1 MTKRV
6 KLSLK
11 EDVLRD
17 LLVIENELTNK
28 LQNIGESLKVA
39 RTPLGQIIEDPNVK
53 DSRFGDANKKQF
65 EELLKAQEKFTKELA
80 ENKKEQDKIFKGD
93 FLKGLTDG
101 STKATAAIGGV
112 TTAIEDTAKT
122 ENVYKKLS
130 GEFFDLMSG
139 IKAINNTAIV
149 LPEIDFIPFK
159 EKALTVAEQIGKE
172 MGDALSSGL
181 KSLAVEGL
189 TQFGDFLGTVISGGD
204 MTVKD
209 FGKGLLDSL
218 GKFMGQFGE
227 AMIAMGIAQVMLDVA
242 IKSFNPAL
250 AIIGGVALVAAGA
263 AISNL
268 SQKGMD
274 TSGGSGGL
282 SFSGS
287 GGFSSMS
294 GIGANMQPI
303 VLDTRISGRD
313 MIITQG
319 RESQFKR

>member
-1 MTKRV
+1 M
-6 KLSLK
+6 
-11 EDVLRD
+11 
-17 LLVIENELTNK
+17 I
-28 LQNIGESLKVA
+28 
-39 RTPLGQIIEDPNVK
+39 
-53 DSRFGDANKKQF
+53 DS
-65 EELLKAQEKFTKELA
+65 
-80 ENKKEQDKIFKGD
+80 I
-93 FLKGLTDG
+93 
-101 STKATAAIGGV
+101 
-112 TTAIEDTAKT
+112 
-122 ENVYKKLS
+122 
-130 GEFFDLMSG
+130 
-139 IKAINNTAIV
+139 
-149 LPEIDFIPFK
+149 
-159 EKALTVAEQIGKE
+159 
-172 MGDALSSGL
+172 
-181 KSLAVEGL
+181 
-189 TQFGDFLGTVISGGD
+189 
-204 MTVKD
+204 
-209 FGKGLLDSL
+209 

-274 TSGGSGGL
+274 TSGGSGGS

-294 GIGANMQPI
+294 GIGASMQPI